1 MKALL
6 QIECTKSLWQHS
18 IHKIQYPIDQCDTS
32 RFRPDMKTKN
42 FQPENSKVMCM
53 CFIAW
58 SVMILNKTDVH
69 AVEIHTERP
78 LKITAFSR
86 PRSSTGN
93 QAIPKDDTH
102 GCNGPCKNPIK
113 TRAVIKPY
121 ASPVQ
126 NDY

>member
-1 MKALL
+1 
-6 QIECTKSLWQHS
+6 
-18 IHKIQYPIDQCDTS
+18 
-32 RFRPDMKTKN
+32 MKTKN
-42 FQPENSKVMCM
+42 FQPENSKVELCVSLHENFMM
-53 CFIAW
+53 
-58 SVMILNKTDVH
+58 MNKTDVH